1 MRTKPLPE
9 TFAYGIDIGKK
20 VFHVVAVNREGA
32 VIQRAKFA
40 RETLQSFFDLAPKT
54 LIGMEACPGSQW
66 LARRLIEMGH
76 DARIIPARFVKP
88 YVKSNK
94 SDTVDAAAI
103 AEAVTR
109 PTMRF
114 VAVRTPEQVDL
125 QALHR
130 IRDRLVGQRTGLM
143 NQARAFCIEY
153 GLAMRV
159 GAGGFHADIRQHLG
173 NQDNDLTQNM
183 RGPLNDRS
191 DDLAYIEN
199 RVKALSAKIEAIAKE
214 DETICRLL
222 TIPGIGPLGATAL
235 VAAAGD
241 GKQFR
246 KARDMAA
253 WLGLVPAEY
262 STGGKQTLLGI
273 VARGNGYVRR
283 LIIPRLAICGA
294 RSCFLHLN
302 RESHALGRWLNALEA
317 RTHRNKAVVALANKL
332 TRIVWAILTQPG
344 TVYLRSKGAAA

>member
-9 TFAYGIDIGKK
+9 AFAYGIDIGKK
-20 VFHVVAVNREGA
+20 VFHVVAVNREVA
-32 VIQRAKFA
+32 VIPRAKFA
-40 RETLQSFFDLAPKT
+40 RETLHSFFDLAPKA

-66 LARRLIEMGH
+66 LARKLIKMGH
-76 DARIIPARFVKP
+76 DTRIIPVRFVKP

-94 SDTVDAAAI
+94 TDTVDAAVI

-114 VAVRTPEQVDL
+114 VEVRTPEQVDL
-125 QALHR
+125 QALYR

-153 GLAMRV
+153 GLVMRI
-159 GAGGFHADIRQHLG
+159 GDGGFHTDIQRHLA
-173 NQDNDLTQNM
+173 NLENDLTQNM
-183 RGPLNDRS
+183 RALLNDLL

-199 RVKALSAKIEAIAKE
+199 RVKALTARIEAIAKE
-214 DETICRLL
+214 DETISRLL
-222 TIPGIGPLGATAL
+222 TIPGIGALGVTAL
-235 VAAAGD
+235 VVAAGD
-241 GKQFR
+241 GRQFR
-246 KARDMAA
+246 KARDMTA
-253 WLGLVPAEY
+253 WLGLVPAEH

-273 VARGNGYVRR
+273 SRRGNRYVRR
-283 LIIPRLAICGA
+283 LIIHGA
-294 RSCFLHLN
+294 RSCFLYLH

-317 RTHRNKAVVALANKL
+317 RTHRNKAVVALANKV

>member
-1 MRTKPLPE
+1 MRTKLLPE
-9 TFAYGIDIGKK
+9 AFAYGIDIGKK
-20 VFHVVAVNREGA
+20 VFHVVAVNRDGA
-32 VIQRAKFA
+32 VIQSAKFA

-66 LARRLIEMGH
+66 LARRLINMGH

-88 YVKSNK
+88 YVKWNK
-94 SDTVDAAAI
+94 TDTVDAAAI

-109 PTMRF
+109 PTMRY
-114 VAVRTPEQVDL
+114 VEVRTPAQVDL

-143 NQARAFCIEY
+143 NQARAFCLEY
-153 GLAMRV
+153 GLAMRI
-159 GAGGFHADIRQHLG
+159 GAGAFHADIRRHLG
-173 NQDNDLTQNM
+173 NLNNDLTQNM
-183 RGPLNDRS
+183 RVLLTDLL

-199 RVKALSAKIEAIAKE
+199 RVKALTSTIEAIAKE
-214 DETICRLL
+214 DETISRLL
-222 TIPGIGPLGATAL
+222 TIPGIGALSATAL

-241 GKQFR
+241 GLQFR

-253 WLGLVPAEY
+253 WLGLVPAEH

-273 VARGNGYVRR
+273 SKRGNRYVRR
-283 LIIPRLAICGA
+283 LIIHGA

-317 RTHRNKAVVALANKL
+317 RTHRNRAVVALANKL
-332 TRIVWAILTQPG
+332 TRIVWAILTQLG

>member
-1 MRTKPLPE
+1 MRTKPIPE
-9 TFAYGIDIGKK
+9 TATFGIDIGKK
-20 VFHVVAVNREGA
+20 VFHVVALNAAGA
-32 VIQRAKFA
+32 VIQRAKFS
-40 RETLQSFFDLAPKT
+40 RDTLMAFFEAAPKV

-66 LARRLIEMGH
+66 LARRLTAMGH

-94 SDTVDAAAI
+94 TDTVDAAAI

-114 VAVRTPEQVDL
+114 VEVRTPEQVDL

-130 IRDRLVGQRTGLM
+130 IRDRLVVQRTALM

-159 GAGGFHADIRQHLG
+159 GAGGFHADIRRHLG
-173 NQDNDLTQNM
+173 NAENDLTPAM
-183 RGPLNDRS
+183 RTLLEELL
-191 DDLAYIEN
+191 DDLAYTEGRI
-199 RVKALSAKIEAIAKE
+199 KAVNAKVDAYAREQE
-214 DETICRLL
+214 VVSRLV
-222 TIPGIGPLGATAL
+222 TIPGIGALGATAL

-241 GKQFR
+241 GRQFK
-246 KARDMAA
+246 KARDLAA
-253 WLGLVPAEY
+253 WLGLVPAEH

-273 VARGNGYVRR
+273 SKRGNRYVRR
-283 LIIPRLAICGA
+283 LIIHGA
-294 RSCFLHLN
+294 RSCLLHLN
-302 RESHALGRWLNALEA
+302 RTNHALGGWLSALEA

-332 TRIVWAILTQPG
+332 TRIVWAILTKPG
-344 TVYLRSKGAAA
+344 AIYLQSKGAAAS

>member
-1 MRTKPLPE
+1 M
-9 TFAYGIDIGKK
+9 
-20 VFHVVAVNREGA
+20 
-32 VIQRAKFA
+32 
-40 RETLQSFFDLAPKT
+40 LAPPR
-54 LIGMEACPGSQW
+54 G
-66 LARRLIEMGH
+66 
-76 DARIIPARFVKP
+76 RFV
-88 YVKSNK
+88 
-94 SDTVDAAAI
+94 
-103 AEAVTR
+103 E
-109 PTMRF
+109 
-114 VAVRTPEQVDL
+114 VRTPEQIDL

-153 GLAMRV
+153 RVAMRI
-159 GAGGFHADIRQHLG
+159 GAGGFHVDIRRHIA
-173 NQDNDLTQNM
+173 NPDNDLTQNM
-183 RGPLNDRS
+183 RALLNDLL

-199 RVKALSAKIEAIAKE
+199 WVKALSTKIEAIAKE

-222 TIPGIGPLGATAL
+222 TILGIGTLGATAL

-253 WLGLVPAEY
+253 WLGLVPAEH

-283 LIIPRLAICGA
+283 LIIHGA

-302 RESHALGRWLNALEA
+302 RESHPLGRWLNALEA
-317 RTHRNKAVVALANKL
+317 RTHRDKAVVALANKL

>member
-9 TFAYGIDIGKK
+9 AFAYGIDIGKS
-20 VFHVVAVNREGA
+20 VFHVVAVDRKGT

-40 RETLQSFFDLAPKT
+40 RDALQSFFDLAPKA

-66 LARRLIEMGH
+66 LARKLIGIGH

-94 SDTVDAAAI
+94 TDTVDAAAI

-114 VAVRTPEQVDL
+114 VQARTVEQVDL

-130 IRDRLVGQRTGLM
+130 IRDRLVGEFTGLM

-153 GLAMRV
+153 GLATRV
-159 GAGGFHADIRQHLG
+159 GAGGFHADIRRHVG
-173 NQDNDLTQNM
+173 NLENDLAETM
-183 RGPLNDRS
+183 RDLLNDLL
-191 DDLAYIEN
+191 DDIAYIEN
-199 RVKALSAKIEAIAKE
+199 RVKALSARIEAIANE
-214 DETICRLL
+214 DETISRLL
-222 TIPGIGPLGATAL
+222 TIPGIGALTATAL

-241 GKQFR
+241 GRQFS
-246 KARDMAA
+246 KARDMAT
-253 WLGLVPAEY
+253 WLGLVPAEH
-262 STGGKQTLLGI
+262 STGGKQTLFGI
-273 VARGNGYVRR
+273 SKRGNGYVRR
-283 LIIPRLAICGA
+283 LIIHGA

-302 RESHALGRWLNALEA
+302 RENHALGRWLNALEA

-332 TRIVWAILTQPG
+332 TCIVWAILTQPG

>member
-1 MRTKPLPE
+1 MRYKPHPE
-9 TFAYGIDIGKK
+9 TKAFGIDIGKK
-20 VFHVVAVNREGA
+20 VFHVAALDAAGTVL
-32 VIQRAKFA
+32 QRAKFS
-40 RETLQSFFDLAPKT
+40 RDTLISFFDTAPKA

-66 LARRLIEMGH
+66 LARRLVSMGH

-94 SDTVDAAAI
+94 TDTIDAAAI

-114 VAVRTPEQVDL
+114 VEVRTPDQVDL
-125 QALHR
+125 QAMHR
-130 IRDRLVGQRTGLM
+130 IRDRLVGQRTALM
-143 NQARAFCIEY
+143 NQARAFCLEY

-159 GAGGFHADIRQHLG
+159 GAGAFHADIRRHLE
-173 NQDNDLTQNM
+173 NAENDLTGSM
-183 RGPLNDRS
+183 RELLKEML
-191 DDLAYIEN
+191 DDLAHVEGRI
-199 RVKALSAKIEAIAKE
+199 KAVTGRIEAYASRHVVVS
-214 DETICRLL
+214 RLL
-222 TIPGIGPLGATAL
+222 TIPGIGALGATAI

-241 GKQFR
+241 GRQFR

-253 WLGLVPAEY
+253 WLGLVPAEH

-273 VARGNGYVRR
+273 SKRGNRYVRR
-283 LIIPRLAICGA
+283 LIIHGA

-302 RESHALGRWLNALEA
+302 RANHALGGWLSALEA

-332 TRIVWAILTQPG
+332 ARIVWAILTRLG
-344 TVYLRSKGAAA
+344 AVYLQSKGASPI